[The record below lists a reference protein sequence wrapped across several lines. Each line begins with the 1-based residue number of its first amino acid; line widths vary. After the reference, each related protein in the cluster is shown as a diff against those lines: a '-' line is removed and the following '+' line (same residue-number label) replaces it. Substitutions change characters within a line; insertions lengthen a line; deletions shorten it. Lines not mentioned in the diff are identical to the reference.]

1 MLLNLGPQHSG
12 THGIVRLVLRL
23 ARETIVDCTLII
35 GYVHRGI
42 EKILENLCNVR
53 KIEAENAF
61 EKVSYKHDRAVR
73 YVPIRIDKSA

>member
-1 MLLNLGPQHSG
+1 MVLNLGPQHSG

-42 EKILENLCNVR
+42 EKILENLCVNV
-53 KIEAENAF
+53 
-61 EKVSYKHDRAVR
+61 
-73 YVPIRIDKSA
+73 